1 MEQEKG
7 ADPVR
12 DLLERLVGIVK
23 DGQESNRK
31 LLANHSEAI
40 STNRDALAAVAELV
54 NQQTRAFD
62 LLRDV
67 VLKLW
72 TDRYGPDLP
81 LPDATVN

>member
-1 MEQEKG
+1 VDDEQELKG
-7 ADPVR
+7 
-12 DLLERLVGIVK
+12 LLEKLVTVVK
-23 DGQESNRK
+23 DGMEGNQK

-40 STNRDALAAVAELV
+40 SANRDALAAVAELV

-72 TDRYGPDLP
+72 TDAYGPDLP

>member
-1 MEQEKG
+1 MDDEQELKG
-7 ADPVR
+7 
-12 DLLERLVGIVK
+12 LLEKLVTVVK
-23 DGQESNRK
+23 DGMEGNQK

-40 STNRDALAAVAELV
+40 SANRDALAAVAELV

-72 TDRYGPDLP
+72 TDRFGPDLP
-81 LPDATVN
+81 LPDTTVVN